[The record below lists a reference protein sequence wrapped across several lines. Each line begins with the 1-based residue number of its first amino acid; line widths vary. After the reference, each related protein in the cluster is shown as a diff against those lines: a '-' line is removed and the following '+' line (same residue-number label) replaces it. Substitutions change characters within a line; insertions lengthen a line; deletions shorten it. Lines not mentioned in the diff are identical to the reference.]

1 MQAVYKIGY
10 WGPDQLWNVA
20 TRQPLGEPLKGHK
33 FGVESV
39 AFSPDGKLLTSGS
52 SDNTI
57 ILWEVE
63 KH

>member
-1 MQAVYKIGY
+1 M
-10 WGPDQLWNVA
+10 
-20 TRQPLGEPLKGHK
+20 GEPLKGHK

-39 AFSPDGKLLTSGS
+39 AFSPDGKLLASGS